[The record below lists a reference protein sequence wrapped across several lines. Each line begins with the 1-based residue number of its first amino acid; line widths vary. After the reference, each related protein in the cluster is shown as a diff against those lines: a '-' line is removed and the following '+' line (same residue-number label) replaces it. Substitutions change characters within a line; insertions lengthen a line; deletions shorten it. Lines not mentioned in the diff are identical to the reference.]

1 MDRTAKKHLMA
12 IPVQPYTGDG
22 SAFARVYTEKD
33 ILMLHLWNNGE
44 FKGRHLVDKAG
55 KYVAEIGGAMCI
67 KKLEYQLNSSQR
79 YECGWLD
86 VEVSEED
93 ERMLRESAA
102 SGRGRTLDC
111 MGRSYAPGKERS
123 KCDAQSTGRQRN
135 PRPDEHG
142 DGLRRR
148 HGEDKNDDTEG
159 RVLLVWQD
167 RPDRGAPLFWRTES
181 QIV

>member
-1 MDRTAKKHLMA
+1 MA

-93 ERMLRESAA
+93 EKTAHTFFGEYNNIGLLINRAESWYNKDQYSRKMDRKIDRINAKMALFEEQEEKIKEWYLREITPWEYAFN
-102 SGRGRTLDC
+102 RGLQ
-111 MGRSYAPGKERS
+111 ALAK
-123 KCDAQSTGRQRN
+123 A
-135 PRPDEHG
+135 
-142 DGLRRR
+142 
-148 HGEDKNDDTEG
+148 
-159 RVLLVWQD
+159 
-167 RPDRGAPLFWRTES
+167 
-181 QIV
+181 

>member
-93 ERMLRESAA
+93 EKTAH
-102 SGRGRTLDC
+102 TFF
-111 MGRSYAPGKERS
+111 
-123 KCDAQSTGRQRN
+123 
-135 PRPDEHG
+135 
-142 DGLRRR
+142 
-148 HGEDKNDDTEG
+148 GEYNNIG
-159 RVLLVWQD
+159 Y
-167 RPDRGAPLFWRTES
+167 
-181 QIV
+181 

>member
-79 YECGWLD
+79 YECG
-86 VEVSEED
+86 SF
-93 ERMLRESAA
+93 
-102 SGRGRTLDC
+102 RG
-111 MGRSYAPGKERS
+111 G
-123 KCDAQSTGRQRN
+123 
-135 PRPDEHG
+135 
-142 DGLRRR
+142 
-148 HGEDKNDDTEG
+148 
-159 RVLLVWQD
+159 
-167 RPDRGAPLFWRTES
+167 
-181 QIV
+181 

>member
-93 ERMLRESAA
+93 EKTAHTFFGEYNNIGLLINRAESWYNKDQYSRRIGQILR
-102 SGRGRTLDC
+102 T
-111 MGRSYAPGKERS
+111 
-123 KCDAQSTGRQRN
+123 
-135 PRPDEHG
+135 H
-142 DGLRRR
+142 
-148 HGEDKNDDTEG
+148 
-159 RVLLVWQD
+159 
-167 RPDRGAPLFWRTES
+167 PDRGDLHPVPTPRP
-181 QIV
+181 